1 MTELSVVLIS
11 RNQAWSIVRLMDSVI
26 RETASVP
33 SKEILLVDSAS
44 TDETVELAGAYPI
57 RILRLQPEQPLSP
70 AIGRYVGYKQAQGEY
85 VLFLD
90 GDTEL
95 VEGWLSHALRVIR
108 ETSKAGA
115 VTGHVINLPT
125 AAIKEAAPLLREM
138 QMRAPREVLW
148 GSYGGG
154 GAAMYRRTVLE
165 EVGTFN
171 PYLNSDEEPEL
182 GLRIRHAGYRIL
194 ELDYPIVRHYN
205 DAPVAMSTVLGRRRR
220 NFLLGIGQGAR
231 YHLGSALL
239 WQWLRERW
247 WGTAACLWMAVGLGA
262 LLRSLVV
269 RDFTWFSLWLFGLS
283 LLIAYLAFR
292 KRSLRGALVS
302 VFNWVLL
309 AEGVMKGILIK
320 PLPQENFRANFEVI
334 QDFRNPEVVL
344 AAAQNEMRTQDFR
357 GNRGMAN
364 DSAKTSRQAWNSRAT
379 REEVVS
385 GGTQRAQD

>member
-11 RNQAWSIVRLMDSVI
+11 KNQAWSIVRLMESVV

-33 SKEILLVDSAS
+33 SKEIILIDSAS

-57 RILRLQPEQPLSP
+57 RILRLKRGQPLSP
-70 AIGRYVGYKQAQGEY
+70 AIGRCIGYKQAQGEY

-95 VEGWLSHALRVIR
+95 VEGWVTHALRVMR
-108 ETSKAGA
+108 ETPSVGA

-125 AAIKEAAPLLREM
+125 AAVKEPVPLLRKT
-138 QMRAPREVLW
+138 QMRAPRDVLW

-205 DAPVAMSTVLGRRRR
+205 DAPAAMSTVLSRRRR

-231 YHLGSALL
+231 YHLGDALL
-239 WQWLRERW
+239 WRWLRERW
-247 WGTAACLWMAVGLGA
+247 WGPAAGFWMAAGFGT
-262 LLRSLVV
+262 LLRSLLV
-269 RDFTWFSLWLFGLS
+269 RDFTWFSLWLLVLC
-283 LLIAYLAFR
+283 LLIACLAFR
-292 KRSLRGALVS
+292 KRSLRGAFVS

-309 AEGVMKGILIK
+309 AEGVMRGFLMK
-320 PLPQENFRANFEVI
+320 PLPPENFRANFEVI
-334 QDFRNPEVVL
+334 EDFRDPEVVL
-344 AAAQNEMRTQDFR
+344 GAPKSEIPTQESPS
-357 GNRGMAN
+357 NRGKAN
-364 DSAKTSRQAWNSRAT
+364 DSAKRRAGRLAIPVPHANSR
-379 REEVVS
+379 EH
-385 GGTQRAQD
+385 G

>member
-1 MTELSVVLIS
+1 MIELSIVLITK
-11 RNQAWSIVRLMDSVI
+11 NQAWSIVRLMESVV

-33 SKEILLVDSAS
+33 SMEIILVDSAS
-44 TDETVELAGAYPI
+44 TDETVGLAGAYPI
-57 RILRLQPEQPLSP
+57 RIIRLQRGQPLSP
-70 AIGRYVGYKQAQGEY
+70 SIGRYVGYKHARGEY

-95 VEGWLSHALRVIR
+95 VEGWLTHALRVIR
-108 ETSKAGA
+108 ETPSAGA

-125 AAIKEAAPLLREM
+125 AAIKESASLLRKMEM
-138 QMRAPREVLW
+138 HAPREVLW

-165 EVGTFN
+165 QVGTFN

-205 DAPVAMSTVLGRRRR
+205 DAPAAISTVLSRRRR

-239 WQWLRERW
+239 WRWLRERW
-247 WGTAACLWMAVGLGA
+247 WGPAASFCMAAGLGT
-262 LLRSLVV
+262 LLWSLVV
-269 RDFTWFSLWLFGLS
+269 RDFTWFSLWLLGLC
-283 LLIAYLAFR
+283 LLIACLAFR
-292 KRSLRGALVS
+292 KRSLRGAFVS

-309 AEGVMKGILIK
+309 AEGVMRGILMK
-320 PLPQENFRANFEVI
+320 PLPPENLRAHFEVI
-334 QDFRNPEVVL
+334 KDFRNPEGIL
-344 AAAQNEMRTQDFR
+344 ASEMPTQDSPSSR
-357 GNRGMAN
+357 GKAN
-364 DSAKTSRQAWNSRAT
+364 DSVKRQVGRPVIPVPHANK
-379 REEVVS
+379 
-385 GGTQRAQD
+385 Q

>member
-33 SKEILLVDSAS
+33 SREIILVDSAS
-44 TDETVELAGAYPI
+44 TDETVKLAGAYPI
-57 RILRLQPEQPLSP
+57 RTLRLQPGQPLSP

-108 ETSKAGA
+108 ETSNAGA

-125 AAIKEAAPLLREM
+125 AALKEPAPLLREM

-205 DAPVAMSTVLGRRRR
+205 DAPVAMSTVLSRRRR

-239 WQWLRERW
+239 WRWLRERW
-247 WGTAACLWMAVGLGA
+247 WGTAACFCVTMGVGT

-269 RDFTWFSLWLFGLS
+269 RDFTWFGLWLFGLC

-320 PLPQENFRANFEVI
+320 PLPQENFRANFEVV
-334 QDFRNPEVVL
+334 QDLRNLEVAP
-344 AAAQNEMRTQDFR
+344 AAPQNEMRTQDFP
-357 GNRGMAN
+357 GNCGMAN
-364 DSAKTSRQAWNSRAT
+364 DSAKRRVGRPGIRVPHANKA
-379 REEVVS
+379 
-385 GGTQRAQD
+385 

>member
-1 MTELSVVLIS
+1 MTELSVVLIT
-11 RNQAWSIVRLMDSVI
+11 RNQAWSMVRLMDSVI
-26 RETASVP
+26 QETASVP
-33 SKEILLVDSAS
+33 SKEIILVDSAS

-57 RILRLQPEQPLSP
+57 RILRLQPGQPRSP
-70 AIGRYVGYKQAQGEY
+70 AIGRYVGYKNAHGEY

-95 VEGWLSHALRVIR
+95 VEGWLSRALRVMG
-108 ETSKAGA
+108 ETSNAGA
-115 VTGHVINLPT
+115 VTGQVINLPT
-125 AAIKEAAPLLREM
+125 AAIKERAPLLREM
-138 QMRAPREVLW
+138 QMRAPRDVLW

-205 DAPVAMSTVLGRRRR
+205 DAPVSMSTVLSRRRR

-239 WQWLRERW
+239 WRWLRERW
-247 WGTAACLWMAVGLGA
+247 WGAAACFWMAVGLGT
-262 LLRSLVV
+262 LLWSLVV
-269 RDFTWFSLWLFGLS
+269 HEFTWFILWLLGLC

-309 AEGVMKGILIK
+309 AEGVMRGILIK

-334 QDFRNPEVVL
+334 KDLSNPEVVP
-344 AAAQNEMRTQDFR
+344 AAPRNEMRMQAFPD
-357 GNRGMAN
+357 NRGIAN
-364 DSAKTSRQAWNSRAT
+364 DSA
-379 REEVVS
+379 
-385 GGTQRAQD
+385 QRRLGRPGIPVPHANKP

>member
-1 MTELSVVLIS
+1 MTGLSIVLIS
-11 RNQAWSIVRLMDSVI
+11 KNQAWSIVRLMESVI

-33 SKEILLVDSAS
+33 SKEIILVDSAS

-57 RILRLQPEQPLSP
+57 RIFRLQRGQPLSP
-70 AIGRYVGYKQAQGEY
+70 AIGRYIGYKQAQGEY
-85 VLFLD
+85 ILFLY

-95 VEGWLSHALRVIR
+95 VEGWLAHALRVMR
-108 ETSKAGA
+108 ETPSAGA
-115 VTGHVINLPT
+115 VTGHVINLP
-125 AAIKEAAPLLREM
+125 AAAAKEPAPLLRKI

-205 DAPVAMSTVLGRRRR
+205 DAPVAVSTVLSRRRR

-231 YHLGSALL
+231 YHLGTALV
-239 WQWLRERW
+239 WRWLRERW
-247 WGTAACLWMAVGLGA
+247 WGPAAVFWMATGVGT
-262 LLRSLVV
+262 LLWSLAV
-269 RDFTWFSLWLFGLS
+269 RDFAWFSLWLLVLC
-283 LLIAYLAFR
+283 LLVACLAFR
-292 KRSLRGALVS
+292 KRSLRGAFVS

-309 AEGVMKGILIK
+309 AEGVVRGILVN
-320 PLPQENFRANFEVI
+320 PLPPENFRATFEAI
-334 QDFRNPEVVL
+334 KDLGNSEVVL
-344 AAAQNEMRTQDFR
+344 AAPKSKMPPQEFPSSR
-357 GNRGMAN
+357 GKAN
-364 DSAKTSRQAWNSRAT
+364 DSVKRRVDRPAIPVPHANKQ
-379 REEVVS
+379 
-385 GGTQRAQD
+385 

>member
-1 MTELSVVLIS
+1 VIELSVVLIS
-11 RNQAWSIVRLMDSVI
+11 RNQAWSIVRLMESVI
-26 RETASVP
+26 RETASIP
-33 SKEILLVDSAS
+33 SKEIILVDSAS
-44 TDETVELAGAYPI
+44 TDKTIELAGGYPV
-57 RILRLQPEQPLSP
+57 RVLRLQPGQPLSP
-70 AIGRYVGYKQAQGEY
+70 AIGRYVGYKKAQGEY

-95 VEGWLSHALRVIR
+95 VEGWLSQALRVLR
-108 ETSKAGA
+108 ETSNAGA

-154 GAAMYRRTVLE
+154 GAAMYRRAVLE

-182 GLRIRHAGYRIL
+182 GLRIRHAGYCIL

-205 DAPVAMSTVLGRRRR
+205 DAPVAVSTVLSRRRR

-239 WQWLRERW
+239 WWWLRERW
-247 WGTAACLWMAVGLGA
+247 WGPAACFWMAVGLGT
-262 LLRSLVV
+262 LLRSFVV
-269 RDFTWFSLWLFGLS
+269 RDFTWFSLWVFGLC

-292 KRSLRGALVS
+292 KRSLRAALVA
-302 VFNWVLL
+302 VVNWVLL
-309 AEGVMKGILIK
+309 AEGVMRGILIR

-334 QDFRNPEVVL
+334 KDLRDPGAVV
-344 AAAQNEMRTQDFR
+344 AAPQKQMRTQEFI
-357 GNRGMAN
+357 GNRGIAN
-364 DSAKTSRQAWNSRAT
+364 DSAKRPAGRPGIPVPHANKP
-379 REEVVS
+379 
-385 GGTQRAQD
+385 

>member
-11 RNQAWSIVRLMDSVI
+11 KNQAWSVVRLMESVI
-26 RETASVP
+26 GETASVP
-33 SKEILLVDSAS
+33 SKEIILVDSAS

-57 RILRLQPEQPLSP
+57 RIFRLQRGQPLSP
-70 AIGRYVGYKQAQGEY
+70 AIGRHVGYKQAQGEY

-95 VEGWLSHALRVIR
+95 VEGWLAHALRVMG
-108 ETSKAGA
+108 ETPSAGA

-125 AAIKEAAPLLREM
+125 AAVKEPAALLRKIE
-138 QMRAPREVLW
+138 MRAPREVLW

-154 GAAMYRRTVLE
+154 GAAMYRRAVLE

-205 DAPVAMSTVLGRRRR
+205 DAPVAMSSVLNRRSR

-239 WQWLRERW
+239 WRWLRERW
-247 WGTAACLWMAVGLGA
+247 WGPAAVLLMAAGLGT
-262 LLRSLVV
+262 LLWSLLV
-269 RDFTWFSLWLFGLS
+269 RDFIWFSSWLLGLC
-283 LLIAYLAFR
+283 LLVAGLAFR
-292 KRSLRGALVS
+292 KKSLRGAFVS

-309 AEGVMKGILIK
+309 AEGVVRGILIK
-320 PLPQENFRANFEVI
+320 PLPPENFRATLEVI
-334 QDFRNPEVVL
+334 KDLGNPEVVL
-344 AAAQNEMRTQDFR
+344 AAPNSEMPPQDFPS
-357 GNRGMAN
+357 NRGKAN
-364 DSAKTSRQAWNSRAT
+364 DSANRRVGAGNSSAARQQA
-379 REEVVS
+379 VS
-385 GGTQRAQD
+385 GAEQGTQG

>member
-11 RNQAWSIVRLMDSVI
+11 KNQAWSIVRLMESVI

-33 SKEILLVDSAS
+33 SKEIILIDSAS

-57 RILRLQPEQPLSP
+57 RIFRLQGGQPLSP
-70 AIGRYVGYKQAQGEY
+70 AIGRHVGYKQAQGQY

-95 VEGWLSHALRVIR
+95 VEGWLTHALRLMR
-108 ETSKAGA
+108 ETPSAGA

-125 AAIKEAAPLLREM
+125 AAAKGPVPLLRKT

-205 DAPVAMSTVLGRRRR
+205 DAPVAMSSVLSRRRR

-231 YHLGSALL
+231 YHLGTALV
-239 WQWLRERW
+239 WRWLRERW
-247 WGTAACLWMAVGLGA
+247 WGPAAVFWMATGLGT
-262 LLRSLVV
+262 LLWSLVA
-269 RDFTWFSLWLFGLS
+269 RDFAWFSLWLLGLS
-283 LLIAYLAFR
+283 LLIAGLAFR
-292 KRSLRGALVS
+292 KRSLRAAFVS

-309 AEGVMKGILIK
+309 AEGVMRGTLMK
-320 PLPQENFRANFEVI
+320 PLPPDNFHANFELI
-334 QDFRNPEVVL
+334 KDLRNREVVPS
-344 AAAQNEMRTQDFR
+344 APQIEMPIEEFPS
-357 GNRGMAN
+357 NRGKAN
-364 DSAKTSRQAWNSRAT
+364 DSAKRRVGRSAIPVPHAN
-379 REEVVS
+379 EP
-385 GGTQRAQD
+385 